1 MRYLKASALAFIIA
15 APGLAFASTAQAASE
30 CPVAGILSTWGIN
43 SAGVFNVAS
52 GGACLFPLRIEGV
65 IARSSILHKPEH
77 GTLKKLNASTFVY
90 TSKAGY
96 VGPDTFSVQA
106 TGKGP
111 PARQSSP

>member
-52 GGACLFPLRIEGV
+52 GADCLFPLMIEGV
-65 IARSSILHKPEH
+65 IALLRLLHKTAQRIHFRVH
-77 GTLKKLNASTFVY
+77 GKSRIRRHRYLLRS
-90 TSKAGY
+90 G
-96 VGPDTFSVQA
+96 D
-106 TGKGP
+106 
-111 PARQSSP
+111 R

>member
-30 CPVAGILSTWGIN
+30 CPVA
-43 SAGVFNVAS
+43 AGVFNVAS

-65 IARSSILHKPEH
+65 IASSSILHKPEH
-77 GTLKKLNASTFVY
+77 GTLTQLNASTFEY
-90 TSKAGY
+90 TAKAGY
-96 VGPDTFSVQA
+96 VGTDTFSVQA

-111 PARQSSP
+111 TASGTSVITMTATVQ